1 MTGAAGFM
9 TAYVAGMSVV
19 LLGMMGADKR
29 RARLGLRRIS
39 ERRLLLWAL
48 FGGAAGGWIGM
59 RLFRH
64 KTKHRLFSAGLPLM
78 TTLHAV
84 LLAAAFRLA
93 NNG

>member
-1 MTGAAGFM
+1 MTE
-9 TAYVAGMSVV
+9 TVTWLLLYIAGMSIA

-29 RARLGLRRIS
+29 RARLGRRRIS

-64 KTKHRLFSAGLPLM
+64 KTKHRMFAIGLPAM
-78 TTLHAV
+78 TALHVALIAAV
-84 LLAAAFRLA
+84 FRIAA
-93 NNG
+93 G